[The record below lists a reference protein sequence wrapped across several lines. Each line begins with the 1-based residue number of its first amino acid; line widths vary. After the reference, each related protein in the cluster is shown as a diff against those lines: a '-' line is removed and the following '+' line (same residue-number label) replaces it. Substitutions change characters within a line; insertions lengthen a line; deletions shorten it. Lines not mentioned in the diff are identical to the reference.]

1 MNIFETNAL
10 AETLLDFIK
19 EKTTAPIEGVE
30 VLGITLLKLFNE
42 SAKGVTVETFAE
54 DFKQSL
60 IKVEHGK
67 MPLKGTEQ

>member
-42 SAKGVTVETFAE
+42 SAKGVTIETFTE

-60 IKVEHGK
+60 IKTEHGK
-67 MPLKGTEQ
+67 MPLKGTAQ